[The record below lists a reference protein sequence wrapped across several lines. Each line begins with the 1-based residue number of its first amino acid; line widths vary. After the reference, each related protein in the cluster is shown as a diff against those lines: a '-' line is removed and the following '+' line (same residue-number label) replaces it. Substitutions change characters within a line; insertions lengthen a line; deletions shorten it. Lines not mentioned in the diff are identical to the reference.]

1 MIAVACERIVSY
13 KKAVMQCNEL
23 LHSHHFFNETH
34 GLGFKIST
42 GSRFLGGFIGD
53 TTSRDEYVSTKIAD
67 WIHGT
72 KELAAVA
79 RLKHPHAAYTGIT
92 KCLQHKWSFTQ
103 RVIPGIDDL
112 FQPLEDELTNNL
124 LPALFGDPPST
135 MDDKLRLL
143 TALPVKHAGLALP
156 NPVTSSATNYK
167 NSTLMS
173 SHLLLAV
180 QGKINFSLQDHR
192 DTCQSSLSASRELRQ
207 TENDS
212 SLTNLLAALPL
223 AAAGQPSTTRAI
235 NRASE
240 TGLWL
245 TTIPNHI
252 NAIDKNGDRGDLLI
266 KGFWDNGMDAIIDVR
281 ITDTDA
287 KSYRTRDPKK
297 VLQSQEKEKKK
308 KYLDQCLLQRRAFT
322 PFVVSVDGLIGYEAS
337 NVLKQ
342 LSKRLADK
350 WNKPYSVT
358 CGIVRSRIS
367 IACARASNQ
376 CLRGS
381 RIPFKT
387 MSRQIQWEDGAGAGL
402 YRIVR

>member
-1 MIAVACERIVSY
+1 MA
-13 KKAVMQCNEL
+13 L
-23 LHSHHFFNETH
+23 
-34 GLGFKIST
+34 
-42 GSRFLGGFIGD
+42 
-53 TTSRDEYVSTKIAD
+53 
-67 WIHGT
+67 
-72 KELAAVA
+72 KESAIRAE
-79 RLKHPHAAYTGIT
+79 PEI
-92 KCLQHKWSFTQ
+92 
-103 RVIPGIDDL
+103 
-112 FQPLEDELTNNL
+112 
-124 LPALFGDPPST
+124 
-135 MDDKLRLL
+135 
-143 TALPVKHAGLALP
+143 
-156 NPVTSSATNYK
+156 NP
-167 NSTLMS
+167 
-173 SHLLLAV
+173 
-180 QGKINFSLQDHR
+180 
-192 DTCQSSLSASRELRQ
+192 SASIM
-207 TENDS
+207 DS
-212 SLTNLLAALPL
+212 SN
-223 AAAGQPSTTRAI
+223 
-235 NRASE
+235 
-240 TGLWL
+240 
-245 TTIPNHI
+245 TIT
-252 NAIDKNGDRGDLLI
+252 AIDKNGDRGDLLI